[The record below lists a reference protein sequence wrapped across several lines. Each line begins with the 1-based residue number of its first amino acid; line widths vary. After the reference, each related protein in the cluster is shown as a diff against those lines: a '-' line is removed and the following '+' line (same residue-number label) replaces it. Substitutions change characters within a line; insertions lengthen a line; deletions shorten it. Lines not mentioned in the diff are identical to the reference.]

1 MCTAREA
8 SKLIIR
14 ALTDENSCVRG
25 AALAEFAALGIS
37 TYEWNKAPGIKCM
50 AAFTTHKRE
59 EVSVEE
65 LRAMQYTQ
73 QRE

>member
-14 ALTDENSCVRG
+14 ALTDENSFVRG
-25 AALAEFAALGIS
+25 ALAELSPAGIS
-37 TYEWNKAPGIKCM
+37 TYEWNKCAINVCM

-65 LRAMQYTQ
+65 LRAMQYAQ
-73 QRE
+73 QS

>member
-14 ALTDENSCVRG
+14 ALTDENSFVRG
-25 AALAEFAALGIS
+25 ALAELAPAGIS
-37 TYEWNKAPGIKCM
+37 TYEWNKCARSACM

-73 QRE
+73 RE

>member
-14 ALTDENSCVRG
+14 ALMMRILSCG
-25 AALAEFAALGIS
+25 ALCSCPEVLGGR
-37 TYEWNKAPGIKCM
+37 TGAYEWNKCARNICM

-65 LRAMQYTQ
+65 LRAMQYS